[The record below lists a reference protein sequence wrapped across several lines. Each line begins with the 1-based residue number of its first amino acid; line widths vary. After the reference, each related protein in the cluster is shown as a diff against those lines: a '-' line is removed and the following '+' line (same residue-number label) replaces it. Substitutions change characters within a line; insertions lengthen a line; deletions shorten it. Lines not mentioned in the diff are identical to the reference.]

1 MLDIPISVVNYILN
15 FLIEARSLAYLLI
28 NKHGYLLAWGGKLAA
43 YDITNL
49 RKGENVGEQV
59 FFLEGLLPLDDTYL
73 FLPLIKI
80 EHGICIDIHIFSS
93 QEGDWVLL
101 LDSARDEN
109 YLLPI
114 QQKTNDYS
122 LLQEKLTKIKN
133 Q

>member
-1 MLDIPISVVNYILN
+1 MLDIPTPVVNYILS
-15 FLIEARSLAYLLI
+15 FLIEARSLAYLLV
-28 NKHGYLLAWGGKLAA
+28 KKDGCLLAWGGKLAA
-43 YDITNL
+43 YGITNL
-49 RKGENVGEQV
+49 CKGENIGEQI
-59 FFLEGLLPLDDTYL
+59 FFLEGLLPLDDAYL

-101 LDSARDEN
+101 LDSTRDEN
-109 YLLPI
+109 YLSPI
-114 QQKTNDYS
+114 QQKTNDHS